1 MKKEWIL
8 EDKNTSE
15 KSLVKRL
22 LQSRGLKTEEEIN
35 LEHFIDMCN
44 AVKATNPVAPPTLLI
59 SRSTYEQ
66 HKDWINK
73 LDADVHI
80 IKETA
85 VLKDDDNIW
94 IVPYGWKNGRYYD

>member
-1 MKKEWIL
+1 MKKIHTI
-8 EDKNTSE
+8 D
-15 KSLVKRL
+15 
-22 LQSRGLKTEEEIN
+22 GDKTEEEIN
-35 LEHFIDMCN
+35 LEHFSDLCN
-44 AVKATNPVAPPTLLI
+44 TIKATNPTGPPTLLI
-59 SRSTYEQ
+59 SCSTYEQ
-66 HKDWINK
+66 HKEWIDK

>member
-1 MKKEWIL
+1 MRQIHTI
-8 EDKNTSE
+8 D
-15 KSLVKRL
+15 
-22 LQSRGLKTEEEIN
+22 GDKTEEEIN

-66 HKDWINK
+66 HKKWIDK

-85 VLKDDDNIW
+85 ALKGDDNIW
-94 IVPYGWKNGRYYD
+94 IVQKKKKNGCYYD

>member
-1 MKKEWIL
+1 MRQIHTI
-8 EDKNTSE
+8 D
-15 KSLVKRL
+15 
-22 LQSRGLKTEEEIN
+22 GDKTEEEIN

-59 SRSTYEQ
+59 SCSTYEQ
-66 HKDWINK
+66 HKKWIDK